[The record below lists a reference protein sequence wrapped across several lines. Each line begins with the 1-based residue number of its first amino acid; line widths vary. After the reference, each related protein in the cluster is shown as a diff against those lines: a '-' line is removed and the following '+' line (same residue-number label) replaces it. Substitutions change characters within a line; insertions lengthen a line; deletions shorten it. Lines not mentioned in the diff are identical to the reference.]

1 MLRQSNAEVLNP
13 KKSRYNGFVKNLT
26 NLIII
31 NVGHV
36 VKKFNFQAYKSH
48 KTPPAIQKCLMAS
61 GTSQTN
67 REATQQYLIS
77 LILSSVLSKTPKV
90 TKAI

>member
-31 NVGHV
+31 NVVHV
-36 VKKFNFQAYKSH
+36 VKKFNFQA
-48 KTPPAIQKCLMAS
+48 
-61 GTSQTN
+61 
-67 REATQQYLIS
+67 
-77 LILSSVLSKTPKV
+77 
-90 TKAI
+90 

>member
-48 KTPPAIQKCLMAS
+48 KTPPAIQKWHQEPLKRIEKRP
-61 GTSQTN
+61 N
-67 REATQQYLIS
+67 NI
-77 LILSSVLSKTPKV
+77 
-90 TKAI
+90 

>member
-48 KTPPAIQKCLMAS
+48 KTPPAIQKWH
-61 GTSQTN
+61 QEPHKRIVKRTN
-67 REATQQYLIS
+67 NI
-77 LILSSVLSKTPKV
+77 
-90 TKAI
+90 